1 MAKEV
6 GLMTIASVVFGFP
19 GETRETAME
28 TIKLIEEINPDDVGY
43 YIATPYPGTPMADYV
58 KKMGWIRVTDFN
70 KYDTATPIDTAVG
83 MLDSE
88 ITTADQ
94 SEKNLILVGGPCA
107 NTLVRTLLDSTEA
120 TCVSDFEDMG
130 YTAGT
135 AMIKYVADAWGT
147 GKAALIVAGNTAAD
161 TRAACAVL
169 QDYDANTDTLVGEEA
184 IVA

>member
-1 MAKEV
+1 MNVPATKLTGIVAIGSDISV
-6 GLMTIASVVFGFP
+6 G
-19 GETRETAME
+19 
-28 TIKLIEEINPDDVGY
+28 
-43 YIATPYPGTPMADYV
+43 GTGGGTYEA
-58 KKMGWIRVTDFN
+58 
-70 KYDTATPIDTAVG
+70 ATPIDTAVG

-88 ITTADQ
+88 ITAADQ
-94 SEKNLILVGGPCA
+94 SEKNIILVGGPCA

-120 TCVSDFEDMG
+120 TCLSDFQDLG

-147 GKAALIVAGNTAAD
+147 GKAALIVAGYNAAD

-169 QDYDANTDTLVGEEA
+169 QDYDANTATLVGTEA